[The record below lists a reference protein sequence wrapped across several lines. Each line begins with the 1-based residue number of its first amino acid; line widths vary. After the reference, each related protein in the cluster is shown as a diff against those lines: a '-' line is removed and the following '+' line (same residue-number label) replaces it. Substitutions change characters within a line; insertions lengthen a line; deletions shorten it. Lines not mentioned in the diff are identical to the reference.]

1 MRIENHTYFFAIA
14 LIFVLLSSMFYSC
27 RKDDFTTDS
36 GAKLSFST
44 DTLLFDTVF
53 TTMSSTTKRIK
64 VYNKNSDNLIIS
76 DIRLQNGANSQFRIN
91 VDGLSGNQHSNVEI
105 RAGDSIYIFLEV
117 TIDPNSVLSPFVV
130 EEQLLFSTNGNNQKV
145 HLMAWGQN
153 AHYFTPKKY
162 VNGLPPYSCLDGDC
176 SGSLPPVTANWINDK
191 PYVIVGYLVID
202 SLDKLVIDAGVK
214 VHLHNNSGLWVY
226 KDGNLVVNGTPSDP
240 VTFQGTRLEYTYQDI
255 SGQWDRIWINEGS
268 ADNVINHA
276 IIKNAFIGIQA
287 EPLPFNPTAPT
298 STNKLRLNGC
308 EITNS
313 AAVNLLATNYQITD
327 TNSLITQ
334 AGQSSIFLRGGGN
347 YKFYHTTIANFW
359 DQGTRDASAVFLQN
373 YYQDVNGNVQV
384 RDIDSAVFVN
394 TIIEGNNEIE
404 FDTDVLAPGVI
415 NFKIDYSI
423 VRSTKS
429 LTGPNYVGII
439 QNPSIAVFNN
449 YLLNDYRLWV
459 SSPAVNAGKN
469 AGVTIDI
476 LGNSRTLPY
485 DLGAYEN

>member
-36 GAKLSFST
+36 GAKLTFST

-64 VYNKNSDNLIIS
+64 VYNRNSDNLIIS

-91 VDGLSGNQHSNVEI
+91 VDGLSGNQHSNVEV

-176 SGSLPPVTANWINDK
+176 SGSLPPVTANWVNDK

-202 SLDKLVIDAGVK
+202 SLDKLVIDPGVK

-240 VTFQGTRLEYTYQDI
+240 VIFQGTRLEYTYQDI

-298 STNKLRLNGC
+298 SVNKLRLNGC

-359 DQGTRDASAVFLQN
+359 DQGTRDGSAVFLQN
-373 YYQDVNGNVQV
+373 YYQDANGNVQV

-404 FDTDVLAPGVI
+404 FNTDVLAPGVI

-429 LTGPNYVGII
+429 LAGANYVGII
-439 QNPSIAVFNN
+439 QNPTATIFVDYLNNN
-449 YLLNDYRLWV
+449 YKIW
-459 SSPAVNAGKN
+459 STSPAANAGKTV
-469 AGVTIDI
+469 GVLSDKD
-476 LGNSRTLPY
+476 GNPRNSPP